1 METCGNQ
8 ECRGATPDLRASLK
22 NIISTIYNC
31 IIWFIPLTID
41 KIRLIMIII
50 DPRVWT
56 RKYLIVVSVKEG
68 VSLNKRMGIKLIKLT
83 SNPNHANSHEED
95 EIEISEPIIRVG
107 ITQIICGLIKIKKE
121 KIYTFINRVWTY

>member
-107 ITQIICGLIKIKKE
+107 IT
-121 KIYTFINRVWTY
+121 